1 MLSSRQLHVEREELP
16 MPPGD
21 STQTVRVQHGG
32 KMIEIAPVADAE
44 VEPTS
49 WRPTRLVFSRDAV
62 YGAPSLAAYVILVA
76 MLTPFAVGTVLM
88 AVRGDWLTAG
98 FVLVILLGLVGFWV
112 WTGKR
117 HVIAV
122 RFDRATGQVTVRTPH
137 EFFKAPLTNVVAVQV
152 VPGKKVAVLP
162 LLYRTAYQLNVILD
176 DPALL
181 FISLSYCPDRGWTRR
196 TGQHLAAFLDVTLVD
211 QCPASPGVG

>member
-1 MLSSRQLHVEREELP
+1 
-16 MPPGD
+16 MPPANPVE
-21 STQTVRVQHGG
+21 TVRVEHNG
-32 KMIEIAPVADAE
+32 KTIEIAPGADAE

-49 WRPTRLVFSRDAV
+49 WRPTRLVFSGDAV
-62 YGAPSLAAYVILVA
+62 YGAPSFATYAILAG
-76 MLTPFAVGTVLM
+76 MLAPFAIGTVVV
-88 AVRGDWLTAG
+88 AVRGEFLTAG
-98 FVLVILLGLVGFWV
+98 YVLLLVLGLVGFWV

-117 HVIAV
+117 PVIAV
-122 RFDRATGQVTVRTPH
+122 RFDRATGLVTVRTPG

-181 FISLSYCPDRGWTRR
+181 FITLSYCPDRSWTRK
-196 TGQHLAAFLDVTLVD
+196 TGKQLAGFLDVLLVD
-211 QCPASPGVG
+211 HCPASLGAG